1 MKTQGQGVT
10 LATVRRKVLGLPG
23 VEDGV
28 SYGMPSFKVAG
39 KFFARLRDDDTV
51 LVVHVRSFDT
61 RDRLLEHEPE
71 VFFTTDH
78 YRNYPT
84 VLIRL
89 ARVTELVLDEVLMDA
104 WRRVAPRRLVKEH
117 DEKARK
123 A

>member
-1 MKTQGQGVT
+1 VKTQGQGVT

-39 KFFARLRDDDTV
+39 
-51 LVVHVRSFDT
+51 
-61 RDRLLEHEPE
+61 DRLLEHEPE

-84 VLIRL
+84 VLIHL